1 MYVVARL
8 SSRPARR
15 VNPLILTRYARFSR
29 TGDRP
34 VDAKDTEQATTAS
47 PGAFGESGSSS
58 SRSKS
63 EGASEGNPALFVL
76 PLFRKPAFPGFYQVI
91 QVGDTAVL
99 DFLVSLRKNQQG
111 QYLGGFLTKTQVAA
125 SKVRDDADS
134 EQSAKS
140 SSRLRRDAGMVESV
154 AELEEVGTILQVVNL
169 VVYPNID
176 GGHIT
181 VIPHRRVQMKRTV
194 SGVAP
199 SVPLPVV
206 AIEYLEAPSMP
217 KDDEGTKEME
227 GVIGSINGKL
237 NELLATSVLY
247 KEQHDQVS
255 KFFDRSDPLKLTD
268 LVAGM
273 SSGAR
278 ADLQAILREQD
289 MLKRL
294 KLVDELV
301 QKDLDL
307 TRVQSKLK
315 TEVEGGMSKD
325 QKREM
330 LMAQMKQIMKELGI
344 ERDEKEALVL
354 QFTDAIKDKTVPEEV
369 KKVIDEE
376 IAKLSQLEPSSS
388 EFNVCRSYLEWL
400 TCLPW
405 GQTTQE
411 NRDIGKAEKILNEDH
426 YGLEDVK
433 ERILEHI
440 AVNFLQESTQGKIM
454 CLVGPPGVGKTS
466 ISKSIARALER
477 KFYRFSVG
485 GLSDASEIRGH
496 RRTYVG
502 AMPGK
507 LVQCLKVTQSSNPV
521 ILIDEIDKLGKDFR
535 GDPSAALLEVLDP
548 EQNSNY
554 RDHYLDV
561 PMDLSKVLFVCT
573 ANELDTIPGPLLD
586 RMEVIRIA
594 GYVFE
599 EKLAIANQYLIPST
613 MQENGVG
620 EERLSLKDEAV
631 RKMISDYAREAGVR
645 QLRKLLDKVSR
656 KVALS
661 MVRKKEEE
669 LPAVVVGSE
678 NLTTYIGQPQFL
690 TDRLF
695 GQDMPPGVVMGLA
708 WTNMGGATLFIE
720 ARGRL
725 PLENLEISRVTVE
738 GPADEDESRPSEAPV
753 TAPSEMQVTGQ
764 LGAVMSESSSISL
777 TYARMFIRELDPQK
791 SFLDQAQIHLNVPEG
806 ATPKDGPSAGVTMAV
821 ALVSLA
827 LEVPVRPDVAMTGE
841 LSLMGKVLK
850 VGGIQEKVIAA
861 RRENVKTIL
870 MPRQNEADFTEIKE
884 YLRAG
889 LTAHFVDHFDDVYR
903 YAFEGTEAPPLPFQP
918 RGLPAKTVVTP
929 ADAMPPPLPEVK
941 PLQPNL

>member
-1 MYVVARL
+1 L
-8 SSRPARR
+8 NF
-15 VNPLILTRYARFSR
+15 NPRILTWSIR
-29 TGDRP
+29 
-34 VDAKDTEQATTAS
+34 
-47 PGAFGESGSSS
+47 SSS
-58 SRSKS
+58 GGRESKDGQEPEEPASSGQAAGPASGYPGQSPAKS
-63 EGASEGNPALFVL
+63 EGNGSPALFVL
-76 PLFRKPAFPGFYQVI
+76 PLFRKPAFPGFFQVI
-91 QVGDTAVL
+91 QVGDQAVL
-99 DFLVSLRKNQQG
+99 DFLVSLRKNSQAH
-111 QYLGGFLTKTQVAA
+111 YIGGFLTKA
-125 SKVRDDADS
+125 SEDQRRAEARGDS
-134 EQSAKS
+134 EQSAFSVSKS
-140 SSRLRRDAGMVESV
+140 RRDAGMVDSV
-154 AELEEVGTILQVVNL
+154 SELEEIGTILQVASLNA
-169 VVYPNID
+169 YQNME

-181 VIPHRRVQMKRTV
+181 VIPHKRIKIKRTV
-194 SGVAP
+194 SAVAP

-206 AIEYLEAPSMP
+206 SVEYLDDPVMP
-217 KDDEGTKEME
+217 QEEEEKKAAEVVKS
-227 GVIGSINGKL
+227 SINSNL
-237 NELLATSVLY
+237 NELLAKSVLY
-247 KEQHDQVS
+247 KEQHDKFS
-255 KFFDRSDPLKLTD
+255 KLFNKDDPLKLAY

-273 SSGAR
+273 SMGTRSE
-278 ADLQAILREQD
+278 LQAILEEQD
-289 MLKRL
+289 MLTRL
-294 KLVDELV
+294 KLVEELV
-301 QKDLDL
+301 QKDVDFI
-307 TRVQSKLK
+307 RVQSKVK
-315 TEVEGGMSKD
+315 IEVEGEMSKD
-325 QKREM
+325 QRREM
-330 LMAQMKQIMKELGI
+330 LMAQMKQVMKELGI

-354 QFTDAIKDKTVPEEV
+354 QFTDALKEKTVPEEV
-369 KKVIDEE
+369 QKVIDDEL
-376 IAKLSQLEPSSS
+376 AKLSQLEPSSS
-388 EFNVCRSYLEWL
+388 EFNVCRTYLEWL

-561 PMDLSKVLFVCT
+561 PLDLSKVLFVCT

-599 EKLAIANQYLIPST
+599 EKLAIANKYLIPST
-613 MQENGVG
+613 MEENGVG
-620 EERLSLKDEAV
+620 DAKLSLEDEAV
-631 RKMISDYAREAGVR
+631 RKMIRDYAREAGVR

-669 LPAVVVGSE
+669 HPAVIVGSD
-678 NLTTYIGQPQFL
+678 NLTTYIGQPLFL

-695 GQDMPPGVVMGLA
+695 GQSMPPGVVMGLA
-708 WTNMGGATLFIE
+708 WTNMGGATLYIE
-720 ARGRL
+720 ARGTL
-725 PLENLEISRVTVE
+725 PLEGVEIAKVFIEESDRNERSEESQPRESSNLE
-738 GPADEDESRPSEAPV
+738 PSD
-753 TAPSEMQVTGQ
+753 MQVTGQ
-764 LGAVMSESSSISL
+764 LGTVMSESSSISL
-777 TYARMFIRELDPQK
+777 TYARMFVRELDPEK
-791 SFLDQAQIHLNVPEG
+791 SFLDKAQIHLNVPEG
-806 ATPKDGPSAGVTMAV
+806 ATPKDGPSAGVTMAT

-827 LEVPVRPDVAMTGE
+827 LDIPVRPDVAMTGE
-841 LSLMGKVLK
+841 LTLMGKVLK
-850 VGGIQEKVIAA
+850 VGGIQEKVIAS
-861 RRENVKTIL
+861 RRENVKTVL
-870 MPRQNEADFTEIKE
+870 MPRGNEAEFLEIKE

-903 YAFEGTEAPPLPFQP
+903 YAFEGQEAPPLPFES
-918 RGLPAKTVVTP
+918 RGLPAKTIVTP
-929 ADAMPPPLPEVK
+929 EDAMPPPLPEVK
-941 PLQPNL
+941 PASAPGVSA

>member
-1 MYVVARL
+1 MVFHRAL
-8 SSRPARR
+8 LAPPAGC
-15 VNPLILTRYARFSR
+15 V
-29 TGDRP
+29 
-34 VDAKDTEQATTAS
+34 Q
-47 PGAFGESGSSS
+47 
-58 SRSKS
+58 
-63 EGASEGNPALFVL
+63 
-76 PLFRKPAFPGFYQVI
+76 
-91 QVGDTAVL
+91 
-99 DFLVSLRKNQQG
+99 
-111 QYLGGFLTKTQVAA
+111 
-125 SKVRDDADS
+125 VRDDADS

-237 NELLATSVLY
+237 NELLATSDCSDNSLPSIENGNMSRWELGTQNYEALAGITAAVKYFAELG
-247 KEQHDQVS
+247 
-255 KFFDRSDPLKLTD
+255 DRF
-268 LVAGM
+268 G
-273 SSGAR
+273 GAR
-278 ADLQAILREQD
+278 GATMTERIETGFHAICAHENE
-289 MLKRL
+289 LKRRML
-294 KLVDELV
+294 EGLRSMPNMQVLGVADPEDV
-301 QKDLDL
+301 
-307 TRVQSKLK
+307 TRLCLALAIH
-315 TEVEGGMSKD
+315 
-325 QKREM
+325 R
-330 LMAQMKQIMKELGI
+330 LGI

-405 GQTTQE
+405 GC
-411 NRDIGKAEKILNEDH
+411 LSM
-426 YGLEDVK
+426 
-433 ERILEHI
+433 
-440 AVNFLQESTQGKIM
+440 QESTQGKIM

-535 GDPSAALLEVLDP
+535 GDPSAALLE
-548 EQNSNY
+548 NSNY

-599 EKLAIANQYLIPST
+599 EKLAIANQ
-613 MQENGVG
+613 
-620 EERLSLKDEAV
+620 
-631 RKMISDYAREAGVR
+631 
-645 QLRKLLDKVSR
+645 
-656 KVALS
+656 
-661 MVRKKEEE
+661 
-669 LPAVVVGSE
+669 
-678 NLTTYIGQPQFL
+678 
-690 TDRLF
+690 
-695 GQDMPPGVVMGLA
+695 
-708 WTNMGGATLFIE
+708 
-720 ARGRL
+720 
-725 PLENLEISRVTVE
+725 
-738 GPADEDESRPSEAPV
+738 
-753 TAPSEMQVTGQ
+753 
-764 LGAVMSESSSISL
+764 
-777 TYARMFIRELDPQK
+777 
-791 SFLDQAQIHLNVPEG
+791 
-806 ATPKDGPSAGVTMAV
+806 
-821 ALVSLA
+821 
-827 LEVPVRPDVAMTGE
+827 
-841 LSLMGKVLK
+841 
-850 VGGIQEKVIAA
+850 
-861 RRENVKTIL
+861 
-870 MPRQNEADFTEIKE
+870 
-884 YLRAG
+884 
-889 LTAHFVDHFDDVYR
+889 
-903 YAFEGTEAPPLPFQP
+903 
-918 RGLPAKTVVTP
+918 
-929 ADAMPPPLPEVK
+929 
-941 PLQPNL
+941 